1 MVLRRN
7 YISGMTESE
16 AFEGAG
22 SPHHLGE
29 FGFAGDD
36 AVVPFTV
43 EGLDSRGRAVQLGPM
58 LDTILARHD
67 YPPEVASLLAEMI
80 VLTTLLGSS
89 LKFNGKFIAQTQTN
103 GPVDLLVVDL
113 TVPSSVRAYARFDA
127 ERLATARGEGKTS
140 SAELLGNGIL
150 ALTVDQG
157 EHTQRYQGIVELNGT
172 SLEAVAEGY
181 FRQSEQIPTTVR
193 LAVATIR
200 RRAEGGGFSQGWRAG
215 GVIAQFLPEAPDRM
229 RQPDLP
235 GGDAP
240 EGSEDAALD
249 LGEDDAWTEV
259 KSLVGTVHPSEL
271 TDPEVGVERLL
282 FRLFHER
289 GVRVFE
295 ATRMLDDC
303 TCSRERIKEVLS
315 NFTAEEIQDS
325 VENGQID
332 VTCEFC
338 STHYSFAP
346 EEFER

>member
-1 MVLRRN
+1 M
-7 YISGMTESE
+7 
-16 AFEGAG
+16 AEGEI
-22 SPHHLGE
+22 PHLGE

-43 EGLDSRGRAVQLGPM
+43 EALDSRGRAVQLGPM
-58 LDTILARHD
+58 LDSILARHA
-67 YPPEVASLLAEMI
+67 YPPAVAALLAEMI
-80 VLTTLLGSS
+80 VLTVLLGAS
-89 LKFNGKFIAQTQTN
+89 LKFDGKFIAQAQTD

-113 TVPSSVRAYARFDA
+113 STPSSVRAYARFDA
-127 ERLATARGEGKTS
+127 ERLAAAEAAGQAAP
-140 SAELLGNGIL
+140 AELLGTGIL

-157 EHTQRYQGIVELNGT
+157 EHMQRYQGIVELNGT
-172 SLEAVAEGY
+172 GLEAVAESY

-193 LAVATIR
+193 LAVATLR
-200 RRAEGGGFSQGWRAG
+200 RREAGGGFRQGWRAG
-215 GVIAQFLPEAPDRM
+215 GLIAQFLPEAPERM

-240 EGSEDAALD
+240 EGAD
-249 LGEDDAWTEV
+249 LGAGLPVDDAWAEV

-295 ATRMLDDC
+295 ATPMLDDC
-303 TCSRERIKEVLS
+303 SCSREKIKGVLS
-315 NFTAEEIQDS
+315 SFTAEEIAES
-325 VENGQID
+325 VEDGRID

-338 STHYSFAP
+338 GQHYSFAP
-346 EEFER
+346 EEFAED